1 MCVYGHVCA
10 CVCEHV
16 YRSHADSVRREA
28 KEVLKGWLRDS
39 AITNSSP
46 VAGSY
51 VYHIVRGLLVVCVF
65 VW

>member
-1 MCVYGHVCA
+1 M
-10 CVCEHV
+10 CEHV

-39 AITNSSP
+39 AITDSSP
-46 VAGSY
+46 VAGSH